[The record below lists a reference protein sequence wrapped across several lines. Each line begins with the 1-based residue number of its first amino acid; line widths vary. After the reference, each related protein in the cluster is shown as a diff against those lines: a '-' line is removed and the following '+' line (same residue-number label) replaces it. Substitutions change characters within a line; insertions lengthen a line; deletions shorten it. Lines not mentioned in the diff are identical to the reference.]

1 MVGMQKIPVSIFLIN
16 RVQGRFEL
24 FEKKVGDSHI
34 SLYLICCFNSPF
46 MLQRLFL
53 IGLIV
58 LVSSC
63 ISNKR
68 ITYLQNLSDSTA
80 YALNEFIPFA
90 EVDYKYILQ
99 PFDIVQIDFASSD
112 PLLVEGFSF
121 QRAQQMGM
129 GVGGGG
135 GLGSDPMYM
144 NGYSI
149 DEEGMV
155 EIPRIGKVKIGGMT
169 EEEAKN
175 LVQEKINSFFK
186 DDVYVRLRIA
196 GIRYTTLGEFNRV
209 GVQIIYKNRAT
220 IFDALANSGETSLL
234 GKKNQLFLIRQY
246 GDGVK
251 IHQIN
256 LNDRALLASPFF
268 FIQPNDILY
277 MEPMKIRQ
285 FGTAD
290 NLTASLALIGGIL
303 ASVLLIVNLVTGEI

>member
-1 MVGMQKIPVSIFLIN
+1 MI
-16 RVQGRFEL
+16 
-24 FEKKVGDSHI
+24 H
-34 SLYLICCFNSPF
+34 
-46 MLQRLFL
+46 RLFL

-58 LVSSC
+58 LASSC

-68 ITYLQNLSDSTA
+68 ITYLQNISDSSS

-90 EVDYKYILQ
+90 DVDYKYILQ

-112 PLLVEGFSF
+112 PVLVEGFAF
-121 QRAQQMGM
+121 QRSQQQLG
-129 GVGGGG
+129 GFGGGAG
-135 GLGSDPMYM
+135 GLGSDPLYM
-144 NGYSI
+144 NGYSL
-149 DEEGMV
+149 DEAGMV
-155 EIPRIGKVKIGGMT
+155 EIPRIGKVKIAGLT
-169 EEEAKN
+169 EEEAKI
-175 LVQEKINSFFK
+175 LVQDKINAFFK
-186 DDVYVRLRIA
+186 DDVFVRLRIA

-220 IFDALANSGETSLL
+220 IFDALANSGETTLL

-285 FGTAD
+285 FGSAD
-290 NLTASLALIGGIL
+290 NLTSSLALIGGIL
-303 ASVLLIVNLVTGEI
+303 ASILLIVNLVTGEI